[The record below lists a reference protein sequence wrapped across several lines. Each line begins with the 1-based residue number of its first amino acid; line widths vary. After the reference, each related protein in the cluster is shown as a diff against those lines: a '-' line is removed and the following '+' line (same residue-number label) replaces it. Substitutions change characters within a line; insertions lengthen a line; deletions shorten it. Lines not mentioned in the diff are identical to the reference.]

1 LDDLAALIA
10 SLDLVV
16 TVCTTAAH
24 LAGALGK
31 RALVMVPA
39 EAEWRYLQ
47 SGESIPWYPALRLLR
62 QQRLRDWDGVISLV
76 KAAGAHQVASGS
88 T

>member
-1 LDDLAALIA
+1 
-10 SLDLVV
+10 
-16 TVCTTAAH
+16 VCTTAAH

-39 EAEWRYLQ
+39 VAEWRYLQ
-47 SGESIPWYPALRLLR
+47 SGDSIPWYPALRLLR
-62 QQRLRDWDGVISLV
+62 QQQLHDWDSVISQV
-76 KAAGAHQVASGS
+76 KAAIAHQAASGI